1 MQIAGGG
8 GHFLCFLCHYDAMR
22 TKIDMLFVI
31 VWILILIN
39 LSYLQINSDKYILGN
54 CKKNFAV
61 DNAHK

>member
-22 TKIDMLFVI
+22 TKIDMLFVT

-39 LSYLQINSDKYILGN
+39 RDKYILGN